1 MPRLNGLPQHT
12 QRAIPSLASRSREM
26 AAARQTR
33 RMPSV
38 LAVSACARQWFAAL
52 RSSDWRGVSSSISS
66 CCIFLP
72 HQCRQTALVRT
83 GMTARRH
90 RRSMSLRAAILL
102 PFFRLPPNN
111 RIERPSRIKPLHPS
125 ATPRHSRPPAPAP
138 RRAADP
144 ARRRCASGSPTWPPG
159 APRLLLLAGASL
171 PPLRRA
177 AFSLRLLPLRL
188 PAERLRLD
196 RRHGASA
203 ERRRGVLHRL
213 HRLGRRHPPRG
224 NPDRR

>member
-1 MPRLNGLPQHT
+1 
-12 QRAIPSLASRSREM
+12 M

-38 LAVSACARQWFAAL
+38 LAVSACAHKWFCRLAKLGLARRL
-52 RSSDWRGVSSSISS
+52 FEHKFLLH
-66 CCIFLP
+66 FLP

-159 APRLLLLAGASL
+159 APRLLLLAGAS
-171 PPLRRA
+171 PHPRRRA
-177 AFSLRLLPLRL
+177 ASSPRLQWPPAAALRIRRSPLFSIELRALLQPH
-188 PAERLRLD
+188 A
-196 RRHGASA
+196 
-203 ERRRGVLHRL
+203 RRRGAIFRL
-213 HRLGRRHPPRG
+213 ARFGRIRSRSARSALAFARSC
-224 NPDRR
+224 RRCSSAMAFCR